1 MGINLGVRFR
11 CVRTEDEL
19 WSPMHDCCEVCL
31 MTVNLALA
39 FSSVGQDADESAPI
53 AINTSDIFSFPL
65 AENNDKIARPV
76 LPWVYVCAHISE
88 SPVPPLFHFPKQRA
102 RESC

>member
-1 MGINLGVRFR
+1 
-11 CVRTEDEL
+11 
-19 WSPMHDCCEVCL
+19 

-65 AENNDKIARPV
+65 AENNDKIAQRFYRGCTFVRTLVSHLCLRSSTFPSRRP
-76 LPWVYVCAHISE
+76 
-88 SPVPPLFHFPKQRA
+88 
-102 RESC
+102 

>member
-1 MGINLGVRFR
+1 
-11 CVRTEDEL
+11 
-19 WSPMHDCCEVCL
+19 

-39 FSSVGQDADESAPI
+39 FSSVGLDADESAPI

-102 RESC
+102 RESR